1 MLNETVE
8 DDDNKANLPDDWEE
22 GLTFTA
28 KSSRKY
34 SFNPISLLFTTINKN
49 NWGCSIVRPFLIF
62 FYSVLF
68 FRRFCEVPFHF
79 DFFVFPK

>member
-1 MLNETVE
+1 MLNETVA

-34 SFNPISLLFTTINKN
+34 SFDPIILLLIVSNNKQ
-49 NWGCSIVRPFLIF
+49 
-62 FYSVLF
+62 
-68 FRRFCEVPFHF
+68 
-79 DFFVFPK
+79 